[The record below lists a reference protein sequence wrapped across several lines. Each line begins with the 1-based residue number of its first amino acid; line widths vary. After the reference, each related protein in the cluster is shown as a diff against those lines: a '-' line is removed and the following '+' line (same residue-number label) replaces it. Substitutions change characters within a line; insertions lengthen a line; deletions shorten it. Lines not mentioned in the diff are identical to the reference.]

1 MVKSKTDDRDNL
13 YHLFSYWENMTFEI
27 VYPKDIQT
35 KQKEKNAIIVDLRD
49 TADFRKGH
57 YQGAV
62 NVPIESGRENTAF
75 FSKKR
80 YYILYCEHG
89 GSSMQMARKL
99 GLAGFHVAT
108 VVGGY
113 EAMKKI

>member
-1 MVKSKTDDRDNL
+1 
-13 YHLFSYWENMTFEI
+13 MTFDI

-35 KQKEKNAIIVDLRD
+35 RQREKNAIIVDLREPGD
-49 TADFRKGH
+49 YRQGH
-57 YQGAV
+57 HRGAINIPV
-62 NVPIESGRENTAF
+62 DSGKEITSF
-75 FSKKR
+75 FSKNR

-89 GSSMQMARKL
+89 GSSMQMARQL

-108 VVGGY
+108 VIGGY